1 MENLTDAMLVVRMKA
16 GDQEAFAELYNRYKT
31 LIYRTACLTS
41 GNAADGEDIMQET
54 FLKAYL
60 HCGELRSDE
69 RFQYWLLRILNRTAW
84 AMLKKIRQ
92 EFPDEHATEKAE
104 AENNLLTEHILLQKE
119 QYNEVFQA
127 VMQLK
132 YKLRIVV
139 ILYYYDGM
147 HTKEIAKTIECRE
160 GTVKSRLFTA
170 RIRLKEL
177 LKHKNIEI

>member
-1 MENLTDAMLVVRMKA
+1 MRKAGIMENLTDAMLVVRMKA

-31 LIYRTACLTS
+31 LIYRTACLIS

-92 EFPDEHATEKAE
+92 EFPD
-104 AENNLLTEHILLQKE
+104 
-119 QYNEVFQA
+119 
-127 VMQLK
+127 
-132 YKLRIVV
+132 
-139 ILYYYDGM
+139 
-147 HTKEIAKTIECRE
+147 
-160 GTVKSRLFTA
+160 
-170 RIRLKEL
+170 
-177 LKHKNIEI
+177 